1 MGDNAPV
8 RDLGRPHGAA
18 PATMTI
24 RGATFAAALLCL
36 GGTGAAAQPVPEL
49 GAKVTPKEGC
59 LPKERC
65 LTAWEAPPS
74 GFSLSRG
81 REVACIAADED
92 YLVIDTRVIP
102 SLLFGDSYY
111 LRIKSEDDRHAC
123 AEGGCWVY
131 LGRERDAS
139 KWNMNMKE
147 EQ

>member
-1 MGDNAPV
+1 MRGNAPV
-8 RDLGRPHGAA
+8 HDLGRPQGAA

-24 RGATFAAALLCL
+24 RGATFAAALLYI
-36 GGTGAAAQPVPEL
+36 GVTGAAAQSVPEL
-49 GAKVTPKEGC
+49 GAKVTPKGD
-59 LPKERC
+59 

-81 REVACIAADED
+81 REVASIAENED

-111 LRIKSEDDRHAC
+111 LRIRSEDDGHAC

-131 LGRERDAS
+131 LGRERDTS
-139 KWNMNMKE
+139 KWNMRE